1 MAKGKLRGD
10 VQWILPGKKKPY
22 MYSTMATSDYVD
34 ILATKRT
41 TTQEVYDAIVFDEKA
56 KEALQK
62 FIDAGYGNKWF
73 RRYLLDKYE
82 MFQPIYPKWRKL
94 KMKEKVEN
102 LSDIKN
108 NILCQLELLA
118 KDLKE
123 DKELT
128 PSERATIVIAL
139 VEAYKVL

>member
-1 MAKGKLRGD
+1 MSKIKCKGAIA
-10 VQWILPGKKKPY
+10 WTLPGEKKPFI
-22 MYSTMATSDYVD
+22 YSTIATSDYVD
-34 ILATKRT
+34 MLATKYT

-56 KEALQK
+56 KEVLQK

-82 MFQPIYPKWRKL
+82 IFQPIYPKWRKL

-108 NILCQLELLA
+108 NIWCQLELLS

-128 PSERATIVIAL
+128 PSERAIVVIAM